1 MQSQISL
8 YAVFGNKNQAD
19 PDVIRTRSLLIWSQT
34 RYHCATESTYVS
46 IYEKVS
52 LILTNKL
59 IGDAWRLRCIF
70 AIPTDSYKFSGL
82 TESPPQPRAVS

>member
-34 RYHCATESTYVS
+34 RYHCATESTYANEN
-46 IYEKVS
+46 EKVS
-52 LILTNKL
+52 LILTNKH

-70 AIPTDSYKFSGL
+70 VIHTDSYKFSGL